1 MNAIVEVGRI
11 SCRNLVRVADE
22 ARETSEGSRGE
33 NEMRIVMIVSEDL
46 KVISKP
52 SSHMA
57 VTYP

>member
-1 MNAIVEVGRI
+1 MEVGRI

-57 VTYP
+57 VT